1 MGEFKTTEK
10 DEKNEKD
17 EIIDNIDKRFDE
29 ELTEIKNKLNAEKL
43 SDEFKN
49 NLKVKLE
56 NELNKTTD
64 NERGKIIKFPIIT
77 RKLAGICACFV
88 LFCSGCFAFADE
100 IENVIFNI
108 FCNTDYIVERA
119 IANGNYR
126 EIDMEYVENN
136 GVSIKV
142 DYVVVEDDRL
152 YIAFNVES
160 KNDFDDVFIDKM
172 KIKENDNVLYTTD
185 KDDKN
190 AILTSEEKNIGK
202 GNSII
207 IHKLINKE
215 YCLNDIKELNI
226 KINKIDFI
234 DKGYGRNVSGLWE
247 FNINI

>member
-17 EIIDNIDKRFDE
+17 EIIDNIDKRFNE
-29 ELTEIKNKLNAEKL
+29 ELIEIKNKLNAEKL

-49 NLKVKLE
+49 NLKAKLE
-56 NELNKTTD
+56 NELNKTTE
-64 NERGKIIKFPIIT
+64 NEKGKIIKFPIIT

-152 YIAFNVES
+152 YIAFNVLGE
-160 KNDFDDVFIDKM
+160 DEFDRISIEEID
-172 KIKENDNVLYTTD
+172 IRNEENEILYTNE
-185 KDDKN
+185 N
-190 AILTSEEKNIGK
+190 AKINTSFVPDQKHVNSR
-202 GNSII
+202 NSIVTY
-207 IHKLINKE
+207 KLIN
-215 YCLNDIKELNI
+215 
-226 KINKIDFI
+226 I
-234 DKGYGRNVSGLWE
+234 DKFSKLIFKITGIDLIKDDNV
-247 FNINI
+247 INQKGIWKFEIN